1 MRVVRIDGA
10 EYRGPAAPGRAALDG
25 LAGPGLIE
33 TMRARN
39 GRIADR
45 DAHLARLSAS
55 RTALRG
61 PDGPGPERIA
71 SELDAVLAVCRVT
84 DALVRVVLGRRALV
98 VEAAPIGPLPTEP
111 AALAAITVSGLWRPE
126 AAEAE
131 HKRTER
137 GHWLRAEAA
146 ATAAGAELA
155 LATDTAG
162 RLGEGSRAS
171 VFVVA
176 GGVLQTAPVTGLLPG
191 IGRAA
196 VIALHGDVRE
206 AAPAVERWRAA
217 TEIFVVSALRGVS
230 AVVAID
236 GTVVSGGT
244 PGPVTRRLAAAY
256 RERVLVGGGS
266 P

>member
-1 MRVVRIDGA
+1 MRVVRVDGA

-33 TMRARN
+33 TMRARD

-45 DAHLARLSAS
+45 AAHLARLSAS
-55 RTALRG
+55 RQALRG
-61 PDGPGPERIA
+61 PGGPSPERIA
-71 SELDAVLAVCRVT
+71 SELDAVLAGCRAT
-84 DALVRVVLGRRALV
+84 DARVRLVLGQRALV
-98 VEAAPIGPLPTEP
+98 VEAAPIGPLPAEP
-111 AALAAITVSGLWRPE
+111 PALAAITVAGLWRPK

-146 ATAAGAELA
+146 ASAAHADLA
-155 LATDTAG
+155 LATDAAG

-176 GGVLQTAPVTGLLPG
+176 RGVLQTAPVTGLLPG

-196 VIALHGDVRE
+196 VIALHGDVLE
-206 AAPAVERWRAA
+206 AAAPAERWRAA

-236 GTVVSGGT
+236 GAALSGGA
-244 PGPVTRRLAAAY
+244 PGPVTRRLAAAF
-256 RERVLVGGGS
+256 RERVLAGS
-266 P
+266 VSP